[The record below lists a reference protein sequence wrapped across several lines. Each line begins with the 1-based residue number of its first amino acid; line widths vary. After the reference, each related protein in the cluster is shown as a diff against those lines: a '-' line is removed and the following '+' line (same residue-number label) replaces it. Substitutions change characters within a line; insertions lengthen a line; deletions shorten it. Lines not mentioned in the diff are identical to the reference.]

1 MTQEITPPRLSQD
14 SLARIL
20 DVTQKLAEPFDLDH
34 MLTERELCGCLNG
47 IQINWS

>member
-20 DVTQKLAEPFDLDH
+20 DVTQKLAEPFDLVH
-34 MLTERELCGCLNG
+34 MLT
-47 IQINWS
+47 